1 MRLRL
6 TMSAVKRL
14 SIWVLGA
21 LIIGCSVLLWHIHA
35 SSGRA
40 WSTLASIS
48 KPEPDEIE
56 IYTVHSIPMNSG
68 EEDRL
73 LVVLT
78 EPVHLRIIA
87 EAISSAQ
94 PIEGMVKVAQPHFR
108 IHYNNTNYYVW
119 LSKDEQYGAFMNAG
133 QSHTLYSLS
142 DRSINQLQELF
153 HDLHLWREPKGSN
166 TGGGS

>member
-21 LIIGCSVLLWHIHA
+21 LIIGCSVLWYIHET
-35 SSGRA
+35 SGRS
-40 WSTLASIS
+40 WTTLMSMS
-48 KPEPDEIE
+48 KTGPDEIE
-56 IYTVHSIPMNSG
+56 IYNVNSMSMNSG

-78 EPVHLRIIA
+78 EPIHLRTID
-87 EAISSAQ
+87 EAISSAR
-94 PIEGMVKVAQPHFR
+94 PIEGVAKVAQPHFR

-119 LSKDEQYGAFMNAG
+119 LSKDEQYGAFMNAD

-153 HDLHLWREPKGSN
+153 NDLHLWREPKGSG

>member
-21 LIIGCSVLLWHIHA
+21 LIIGCSVFWYIYET
-35 SSGRA
+35 SGRS
-40 WSTLASIS
+40 WSTLANLASPG
-48 KPEPDEIE
+48 PEEVE
-56 IYTVHSIPMNSG
+56 IYNVQSMPLKAG
-68 EEDRL
+68 EEDGL

-78 EPVHLRIIA
+78 EPSHLRTID
-87 EAISSAQ
+87 EAISSAR
-94 PIEGMVKVAQPHFR
+94 PIEGVAKVAQPHFR

-119 LSKDEQYGAFMNAG
+119 LSKDEQYGAFMNAD

-142 DRSINQLQELF
+142 DRSINELQELF
-153 HDLHLWREPKGSN
+153 NDLQLWNEPKGSK

>member
-21 LIIGCSVLLWHIHA
+21 LIIGCSVMWYIHET
-35 SSGRA
+35 SGQSWTA
-40 WSTLASIS
+40 LTSIS

-56 IYTVHSIPMNSG
+56 IYNVNSMSMKSG

-78 EPVHLRIIA
+78 EPTHLRTID
-87 EAISSAQ
+87 EAISSAR
-94 PIEGMVKVAQPHFR
+94 PIEGVAKVAQPHFR

-119 LSKDEQYGAFMNAG
+119 LSKDEQYGAFMNAD

-153 HDLHLWREPKGSN
+153 NDLHLWHEPKGSKS
-166 TGGGS
+166 GGGF